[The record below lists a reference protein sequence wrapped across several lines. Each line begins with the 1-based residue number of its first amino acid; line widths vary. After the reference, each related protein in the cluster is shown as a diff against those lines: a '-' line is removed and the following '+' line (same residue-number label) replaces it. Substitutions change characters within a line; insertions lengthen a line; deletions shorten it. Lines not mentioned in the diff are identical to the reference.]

1 MRVVMAKIIE
11 FYIPERF
18 QKTVKWVPELQ
29 RGKVIEFPLSMT
41 RSASNESASAVT
53 HQQLDDINAPQLAY
67 CAVAPLPD
75 SDADG
80 IEMFGVSE
88 RPPGCGAGQSK
99 NS

>member
-11 FYIPERF
+11 FYIRERF
-18 QKTVKWVPELQ
+18 QKKVRWVPELL

-41 RSASNESASAVT
+41 RSASKESASAVR

-75 SDADG
+75 SG
-80 IEMFGVSE
+80 
-88 RPPGCGAGQSK
+88 R
-99 NS
+99 